1 MYELF
6 VDVYCFIYSPQ
17 QPSRVDKRAI
27 EFLKI
32 DRGEVHC
39 KIYREETE
47 IKQEKKYTVSFQ
59 KKRENNT
66 LNSPIKCIIGIPKRE
81 ERGNKTEEGSSR
93 TKGRW

>member
-39 KIYREETE
+39 EIYREETE
-47 IKQEKKYTVSFQ
+47 IKQEKKYTV
-59 KKRENNT
+59 
-66 LNSPIKCIIGIPKRE
+66 
-81 ERGNKTEEGSSR
+81 
-93 TKGRW
+93 